1 MRNHVVQGTKSY
13 TMLLQCFMTYG
24 CIMFCL
30 HRRKVCC
37 SVSHSAPVRM
47 QTPAHCDATVYKNA
61 LRFHVLPVLRPLQS
75 CTAMGAH
82 VQALQYLSK
91 LCSHPLLV
99 LDPAN
104 PVHVEAVEKATQL
117 QASSPAAWKA
127 IQPNLHQLQHAPKL
141 EQLKQLL
148 QVSCLHAFC
157 HDSSHLLTLPRQT
170 RICGCAIVTTVKLE
184 EVATPIGNTKCR
196 LCSAHQHNLP
206 TGNTKCMLC
215 SGQ

>member
-37 SVSHSAPVRM
+37 SASHSAPVRM

-61 LRFHVLPVLRPLQS
+61 LRFRVLPVLRPLQS
-75 CTAMGAH
+75 CTAIGAH

-104 PVHVEAVEKATQL
+104 PVHVEAVENATQL

-170 RICGCAIVTTVKLE
+170 RIW
-184 EVATPIGNTKCR
+184 
-196 LCSAHQHNLP
+196 LCNCHNSQA
-206 TGNTKCMLC
+206 GRGGYSNR
-215 SGQ
+215 